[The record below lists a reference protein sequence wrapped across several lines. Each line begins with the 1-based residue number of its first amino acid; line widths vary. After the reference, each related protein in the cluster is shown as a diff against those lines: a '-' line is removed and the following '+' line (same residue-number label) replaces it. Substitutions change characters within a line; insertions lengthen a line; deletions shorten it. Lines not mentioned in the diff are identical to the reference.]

1 MPGSLLP
8 EKVRRVA
15 DRLQKVLAAA
25 GIASRRASEE
35 LIVAGRVTVNGQ
47 VATIGDRVEAGS
59 DVVEVDGERVIVDT
73 TLRYLMLNKP
83 QGVVSTTSDPEGRP
97 TIMDLINLDERLY
110 PVGRLDQDT
119 EGLLLLT
126 NDGDLAHRLLHPS
139 FGVERTY
146 LALVPGPVRREPLRR
161 LAEGVQLEDGMARPK
176 RVRVAEEHRGKALL
190 EVVMTEGRKREVR
203 RMLAEVGMPVERLAR
218 VGFGGVELG
227 DLRQGKWRFLNRPE
241 IARLHAVVG
250 SAVADTVD
258 DRKPG
263 STEASERS
271 RDEQARDE
279 WPGGA
284 RDGER

>member
-1 MPGSLLP
+1 
-8 EKVRRVA
+8 VA

-35 LIVAGRVTVNGQ
+35 LIVAGRVTVNGK

-97 TIMDLINLDERLY
+97 TVMDLINLDERLY

-139 FGVERTY
+139 YGVERTY
-146 LALVPGPVRREPLRR
+146 LALVPGPIRREPLRR
-161 LAEGVQLEDGMARPK
+161 LTDGVQLDDGLARPK

-250 SAVADTVD
+250 STVPGIPPDDGQPDAPDSPD
-258 DRKPG
+258 DR
-263 STEASERS
+263 SASE
-271 RDEQARDE
+271 EQ
-279 WPGGA
+279 P
-284 RDGER
+284 

>member
-1 MPGSLLP
+1 M
-8 EKVRRVA
+8 A

-25 GIASRRASEE
+25 GIASRRASEV
-35 LIVAGRVTVNGQ
+35 LIAAGRVTINGQ
-47 VATIGDRVEAGS
+47 VATLGDRVEAGS
-59 DVVEVDGERVIVDT
+59 DVVEVDGERVIIDT

-83 QGVVSTTSDPEGRP
+83 QGFVSTTSDPEGRP
-97 TIMDLINLDERLY
+97 TVMDLVNLDERLY

-161 LAEGVQLEDGMARPK
+161 LADGVQLDDGLARPK

-190 EVVMTEGRKREVR
+190 EIVMTEGRKREVR

-218 VGFGGVELG
+218 VSFGGVELG

-250 SAVADTVD
+250 IPVPELSDDEAVS
-258 DRKPG
+258 G
-263 STEASERS
+263 EATAYE
-271 RDEQARDE
+271 EQE
-279 WPGGA
+279 
-284 RDGER
+284 